1 MIYEPFK
8 SQIWQK
14 NVQLEDGETHLSCAR
29 RCKVESPKS
38 QYYQKYDE
46 YKYCECLTINGV
58 SGRRLKTRRI
68 KNVSFGYTQ
77 TCGKRCVS
85 FDDLIWIYDT

>member
-14 NVQLEDGETHLSCAR
+14 NVQLEDGETHYSCAR
-29 RCKVESPKS
+29 RCKVESPES
-38 QYYQKYDE
+38 QYYQKY
-46 YKYCECLTINGV
+46 KSMKHCECLTINGI
-58 SGRRLKTRRI
+58 SGRRLIAKR
-68 KNVSFGYTQ
+68 NENFSFGYTQ

-85 FDDLIWIYDT
+85 YVDLIWISDI